1 MANDVFLQM
10 TGITKSFG
18 GVHALKGVDLT
29 LRKGEI
35 HCLAGENG
43 CGKSTLIKAISGVH
57 DIDSGTIE
65 IEGKRVEH
73 MKPIDAI
80 RMGIQVIYQDF
91 AVFPNLTVAENI
103 ALNGEVLQGSKR
115 VNWKQIH
122 QTAAEAMKR
131 VGADLDPDMPLEM
144 LPVAGKQMVAI
155 CRAIINDC
163 KLLILDEPT
172 TALTDNEVK
181 KLWQVIRGLKEKGI
195 AIMIVNHK
203 LDEIYKIADRLTI
216 LRNGHFV
223 STGTIDE
230 YNEDRF
236 IMDMTGHEIDRRK
249 YQPPHSDK
257 EIFRVEHLSLK
268 GAFHDVSFTVNQ
280 GDVVGLTGLL
290 GSGRSE
296 IGEALFGI
304 TPPDSGRI
312 ILNGKEIQIHS
323 VADAIK
329 NKIGYVPEDRLT
341 EGLFINK
348 SVKDNMMAS
357 SIRQYF
363 HGIKLNDAEMTKAS
377 KDLIKELGVVTPSEN
392 VPVKTLSGGNA
403 QKVVIAKWLN
413 THPKLFILNG
423 PTVGVDIGAKA
434 EIHQILREQAK
445 NGIGIIVISDDIRE
459 LIQNCNKIIVMKQG
473 RVGLVTDNKIDNLSL

>member
-103 ALNGEVLQGSKR
+103 ALNGEVLKGNKR

-131 VGADLDPDMPLEM
+131 VDADLDPDMPLEM

-181 KLWQVIRGLKEKGI
+181 KLWQVIRGLKKKGI

-203 LDEIYKIADRLTI
+203 LDEIYDIADRLTI

-223 STGTIDE
+223 STGTIDK
-230 YNEDRF
+230 YDEDRF

-249 YQPPHSDK
+249 
-257 EIFRVEHLSLK
+257 
-268 GAFHDVSFTVNQ
+268 
-280 GDVVGLTGLL
+280 
-290 GSGRSE
+290 
-296 IGEALFGI
+296 
-304 TPPDSGRI
+304 
-312 ILNGKEIQIHS
+312 
-323 VADAIK
+323 
-329 NKIGYVPEDRLT
+329 
-341 EGLFINK
+341 
-348 SVKDNMMAS
+348 
-357 SIRQYF
+357 
-363 HGIKLNDAEMTKAS
+363 
-377 KDLIKELGVVTPSEN
+377 
-392 VPVKTLSGGNA
+392 
-403 QKVVIAKWLN
+403 
-413 THPKLFILNG
+413 
-423 PTVGVDIGAKA
+423 
-434 EIHQILREQAK
+434 
-445 NGIGIIVISDDIRE
+445 
-459 LIQNCNKIIVMKQG
+459 
-473 RVGLVTDNKIDNLSL
+473 